1 MHVVLGGVV
10 DTVRTLGW
18 SGAAGLLKN
27 GLVLGSLY
35 ALIALGYTM
44 VYGILKLLNFAH
56 GDVYMVGAFLGYGVL
71 TAFGGPLNLTLGMVP
86 LILLMFAAAMGGS
99 GVLGVAVERFAYRP
113 LRNAPRIAP
122 LISALGVAIFLE
134 NSAQLLTNGFQYN
147 YDSFDLGGTNGQ
159 PGPLIKPVF
168 TLFANSPLPVSVS
181 VIDVLILS
189 TAVALMVGLIVLV
202 NWSRF
207 GKAMRATA
215 YDREAASMM
224 GIDTDR
230 VISKTFFIASALAGA
245 AGVMVGLKLGTTFF
259 LMGFVAGLK
268 AFTAAVVG
276 GIGSIPG
283 AVVGGLLIGVVESF
297 AAGYV
302 GGQWS
307 DIVVFG
313 LLVLFMLVRPTGL
326 LGSHAIQKV

>member
-1 MHVVLGGVV
+1 MHLVVFGVY
-10 DTVRTLGW
+10 DNIRALGW
-18 SGAAGLLKN
+18 SGAFTLLEN

-71 TAFGGPLNLTLGMVP
+71 TLFGGPGDVSIGLVP
-86 LILLMFAAAMGGS
+86 LLLLMFAAGMGGS
-99 GVLGVAVERFAYRP
+99 GLLGVAVERFAYRP

-134 NSAQLLTNGFQYN
+134 NSAQILTNGFN
-147 YDSFDLGGTNGQ
+147 YDSNAYAVGGTNGQ
-159 PGPLIKPVF
+159 PGPLVKPVF
-168 TLFANSPLPVSVS
+168 TLFGTSISVL
-181 VIDVLILS
+181 DVLI
-189 TAVALMVGLIVLV
+189 VASAATLMAALVVLV
-202 NWSRF
+202 NRTRF
-207 GKAMRATA
+207 GKALRATA

-230 VISKTFFIASALAGA
+230 VISMTFFIASVLAGA
-245 AGVMVGLKLGTTFF
+245 AGVFVGLKLGTTFF

-283 AVVGGLLIGVVESF
+283 AMVGGLLIGVVESF
-297 AAGYV
+297 AKGYV
-302 GGQWS
+302 GGNWA

-313 LLVLFMLVRPTGL
+313 ILVLFMLVRPTGL